1 MGYVAVRGGQEAI
14 EESLKLLEWE
24 RVRPERCVDIESIQA
39 AFPDL
44 IDQIMG
50 ESSLYAPELAALALK
65 QAQGS
70 PEEAVFLLRA
80 FRSTLER
87 PYVSRVV
94 ESESM
99 KVDRRISAAFKDVPG
114 GQVLGA
120 TRDYTH
126 RLLDFD
132 LREEDGDSLHEARK
146 RLKREWRRQAIAE
159 ALAKSDGSAA
169 SSGGG
174 ASVGTAG
181 APGGASAATMPS
193 GVGKSGGA
201 SAVASGATAAAD
213 ALGRLPKVADYLREQ
228 GLLVEHERNDEEPID
243 VTMEPLVF
251 PAPRSARLQTLA
263 RGMTQAV
270 SALGYAAIRGFGPAH
285 PTVAELRH
293 GTIEVVIDHPLGSS
307 GEGDAYCVGEIPVTE
322 VESLFEVETADAE
335 GEKVLSFDLGYG
347 MVMGR
352 AETKAIAMSVLDN
365 CLEQGDKRF
374 PTQDE
379 EFVLYHVDGIEA
391 TGFISHLKLPHYVTF
406 QSKLSAV
413 RKTRDAEEDGG
424 SDAEC
429 ASLCIENEPSGAD
442 ASADSS
448 INALDG
454 APVANA
460 DDLTDFDTE

>member
-24 RVRPERCVDIESIQA
+24 RVRSERSVDIESIQA

-87 PYVSRVV
+87 PYVSRTV
-94 ESESM
+94 EPETM
-99 KVDRRISAAFKDVPG
+99 AVDRRISAAFKDVPG

-126 RLLDFD
+126 RLIDFN

-146 RLKREWRRQAIAE
+146 RLKREWRKKALDE
-159 ALAKSDGSAA
+159 AFATAGSSAA
-169 SSGGG
+169 S
-174 ASVGTAG
+174 AG
-181 APGGASAATMPS
+181 CEALWEECAAH
-193 GVGKSGGA
+193 A
-201 SAVASGATAAAD
+201 
-213 ALGRLPKVADYLREQ
+213 LPKVAEYLREE

-293 GTIEVVIDHPLGSS
+293 GTVEIAIDHPFGSGDES
-307 GEGDAYCVGEIPVTE
+307 DAYCVGTMPVTE
-322 VESLFEVETADAE
+322 VESLFEVETEDEA
-335 GEKVLSFDLGYG
+335 GEKGLGFELGYG

-352 AETKAIAMSVLDN
+352 GETKAIAMSVLDN
-365 CLEQGDKRF
+365 CLERGDKRF

-406 QSKLSAV
+406 QSKLSSV
-413 RKTRDAEEDGG
+413 RKTRDGAGG
-424 SDAEC
+424 VER
-429 ASLCIENEPSGAD
+429 
-442 ASADSS
+442 SS
-448 INALDG
+448 
-454 APVANA
+454 
-460 DDLTDFDTE
+460 TTETE

>member
-1 MGYVAVRGGQEAI
+1 MGYVAVHGGRKAI

-24 RVRPERCVDIESIQA
+24 RVRSGRNADTESIQA
-39 AFPDL
+39 VFPDL
-44 IDQIMG
+44 IDQIMA

-94 ESESM
+94 EPETM
-99 KVDRRISAAFKDVPG
+99 DIDRRISAAFKDVPG
-114 GQVLGA
+114 GQVLGS

-132 LREEDGDSLHEARK
+132 LRSEDD
-146 RLKREWRRQAIAE
+146 
-159 ALAKSDGSAA
+159 
-169 SSGGG
+169 
-174 ASVGTAG
+174 
-181 APGGASAATMPS
+181 
-193 GVGKSGGA
+193 
-201 SAVASGATAAAD
+201 D
-213 ALGRLPKVADYLREQ
+213 ALRGARRHLDITWRKKVLAETRKDIGAAGIDEVEVSEDEEGEDETTASGRLPKVAGYLRSQ
-228 GLLVEHERNDEEPID
+228 GLLTDYERDDTEPVD

-270 SALGYAAIRGFGPAH
+270 SALGYAAIRGFGPTH

-293 GTIEVVIDHPLGSS
+293 GTVEIVIDSPLGPSDTKDS
-307 GEGDAYCVGEIPVTE
+307 YCLGTMPVTE
-322 VESLFEVETADAE
+322 VESLFEVETRGNAGTE
-335 GEKVLSFDLGYG
+335 TLLFELGYG
-347 MVMGR
+347 MVIGR
-352 AETKAIAMSVLDN
+352 GETKAIAMSVLDN
-365 CLEQGDKRF
+365 CLEHGDKRF

-379 EFVLYHVDGIEA
+379 EFVLYHVDAIEA

-413 RKTRDAEEDGG
+413 RKTRNGG
-424 SDAEC
+424 GDE
-429 ASLCIENEPSGAD
+429 
-442 ASADSS
+442 
-448 INALDG
+448 
-454 APVANA
+454 
-460 DDLTDFDTE
+460 TDETTV

>member
-1 MGYVAVRGGQEAI
+1 MGYVAVRGGQKAI

-24 RVRPERCVDIESIQA
+24 RVRPERSVDIESIQA

-44 IDQIMG
+44 IDQVMG

-87 PYVSRVV
+87 PYVSRTV
-94 ESESM
+94 EPETM
-99 KVDRRISAAFKDVPG
+99 AVDRRISAAFKDVPG

-120 TRDYTH
+120 TRDYMH
-126 RLLDFD
+126 RLIDFN

-146 RLKREWRRQAIAE
+146 RLKREWRKKALDEAFEAAGNGTASTGFE
-159 ALAKSDGSAA
+159 ALEDER
-169 SSGGG
+169 
-174 ASVGTAG
+174 
-181 APGGASAATMPS
+181 ATH
-193 GVGKSGGA
+193 
-201 SAVASGATAAAD
+201 T
-213 ALGRLPKVADYLREQ
+213 LPKVAEYLREE
-228 GLLVEHERNDEEPID
+228 GLLVEHERSDEEPVD

-293 GTIEVVIDHPLGSS
+293 GTVEIAIDHPLGS
-307 GEGDAYCVGEIPVTE
+307 GDEGDAYCVGAMPVTE
-322 VESLFEVETADAE
+322 VESLFEVETE
-335 GEKVLSFDLGYG
+335 GAAGGKELGFDLGYG

-379 EFVLYHVDGIEA
+379 EFVLYHVDGVEA

-406 QSKLSAV
+406 QSKLSSV
-413 RKTRDAEEDGG
+413 RKTKEGG
-424 SDAEC
+424 EGVEHS
-429 ASLCIENEPSGAD
+429 
-442 ASADSS
+442 SAME
-448 INALDG
+448 
-454 APVANA
+454 
-460 DDLTDFDTE
+460 TE

>member
-1 MGYVAVRGGQEAI
+1 MGYVAVRGGREAI
-14 EESLKLLEWE
+14 EESLNLLEWE
-24 RVRPERCVDIESIQA
+24 RVRSGRSIDVESIQS

-44 IDQIMG
+44 IDQVMG

-87 PYVSRVV
+87 PYVSRTI
-94 ESESM
+94 EPKTME
-99 KVDRRISAAFKDVPG
+99 VDRRISAAFKDVPG

-126 RLLDFD
+126 RLLDFN
-132 LREEDGDSLHEARK
+132 LREEDEDSLHEVKK
-146 RLKREWRRQAIAE
+146 RLKREWKKRVVAKAREKLE
-159 ALAKSDGSAA
+159 AQSDGRSFDCE
-169 SSGGG
+169 SEGR
-174 ASVGTAG
+174 
-181 APGGASAATMPS
+181 
-193 GVGKSGGA
+193 
-201 SAVASGATAAAD
+201 D
-213 ALGRLPKVADYLREQ
+213 FGRLPKVADYLREE
-228 GLLVEHERNDEEPID
+228 GLLVQHEPNNEEPVD

-270 SALGYAAIRGFGPAH
+270 GALGYAAIRGFGPAH

-293 GTIEVVIDHPLGSS
+293 GIIEIAIDHPLGS
-307 GEGDAYCVGEIPVTE
+307 GAAEDAYCVGSIPVTE
-322 VESLFEVETADAE
+322 VESLFEVEAQNAQGGKE
-335 GEKVLSFDLGYG
+335 LVFELGYG
-347 MVMGR
+347 MVIGR
-352 AETKAIAMSVLDN
+352 GETKAIAMSVLDN

-413 RKTRDAEEDGG
+413 RKTRGDEDGV
-424 SDAEC
+424 
-429 ASLCIENEPSGAD
+429 SGICAD
-442 ASADSS
+442 ASVAEGSLSAQQAVPDETRT
-448 INALDG
+448 AG
-454 APVANA
+454 APHAAKA
-460 DDLTDFDTE
+460 DGSIDFEKE

>member
-24 RVRPERCVDIESIQA
+24 RVRSERSVDIESIQA

-87 PYVSRVV
+87 PYVSRTV
-94 ESESM
+94 EPETM
-99 KVDRRISAAFKDVPG
+99 AVDRRISAAFKDVPG

-126 RLLDFD
+126 RLIDFN

-146 RLKREWRRQAIAE
+146 RLKREWRKKALDE
-159 ALAKSDGSAA
+159 AYATAGSSAA
-169 SSGGG
+169 S
-174 ASVGTAG
+174 AG
-181 APGGASAATMPS
+181 CEALWGECAAHT
-193 GVGKSGGA
+193 
-201 SAVASGATAAAD
+201 
-213 ALGRLPKVADYLREQ
+213 LPKVAEYLREE

-293 GTIEVVIDHPLGSS
+293 GTVEIAIDHPFGSGDES
-307 GEGDAYCVGEIPVTE
+307 DAYCVGTMPVTE
-322 VESLFEVETADAE
+322 VESLFEVETEDAA
-335 GEKVLSFDLGYG
+335 GEKGLGFELGYG

-352 AETKAIAMSVLDN
+352 GETKAIAMSVLDN
-365 CLEQGDKRF
+365 CLERGDKRF

-406 QSKLSAV
+406 QSKLSSV
-413 RKTRDAEEDGG
+413 RKTRDGVGG
-424 SDAEC
+424 VER
-429 ASLCIENEPSGAD
+429 
-442 ASADSS
+442 SS
-448 INALDG
+448 
-454 APVANA
+454 
-460 DDLTDFDTE
+460 TTETE